1 MKMNKFQKA
10 KVVLGLSL
18 FVLLF
23 SILLIPNIID
33 SGWGW
38 FNEDNLEAVFLFA
51 SFLSVIYVFW
61 HYDYVVQ
68 KREEDN
74 LNLSSKLKS
83 REKKLLETF
92 QYIGKVNVRF
102 SIIRDLIDKMKKPA
116 PTTEEELNDT
126 LKELLNIACSITGR
140 EKAWLKIVN
149 IKSSKTLVEEKGGT
163 SFKEDEDYES
173 KIASKNLL
181 KIYKNE
187 KTDRIEDLR
196 VFYSDLDNF
205 YIKAFLVLPF
215 REDFDKEIEDFLK
228 AVANQCEI
236 LFLLFDSQYYRPKNK
251 KYGKK

>member
-23 SILLIPNIID
+23 SILFIPNIID

-38 FNEDNLEAVFLFA
+38 FDEDNLEAAFLFA
-51 SFLSVIYVFW
+51 SFLSVVYVFW

-74 LNLSSKLKS
+74 LNLSSKLKD
-83 REKKLLETF
+83 REKELLETF
-92 QYIGKVNVRF
+92 QYLGKVNVRF

-116 PTTEEELNDT
+116 PTTKEELNET
-126 LKELLNIACSITGR
+126 LKELLNIACSTTGR
-140 EKAWLKIVN
+140 EKAWLKVID
-149 IKSSKTLVEEKGGT
+149 IKKSKTLIEERGGS
-163 SFKEDEDYES
+163 SFEEDEDYGS
-173 KIASKNLL
+173 KIAPKNLL
-181 KIYKNE
+181 KNYKKE
-187 KTDRIEDLR
+187 KSDRIEDLR

-215 REDFDKEIEDFLK
+215 KENSEKETDDFLK

-236 LFLLFDSQYYRPKNK
+236 LFLLFNSQYYKPKNK
-251 KYGKK
+251 PS